1 MKNARIVVGVD
12 GSEQSAKAL
21 GWALREARD
30 HGGSVRAIH
39 AWGAPAIDV
48 TPSSLGVGIGP
59 VAPVPYEE
67 IRGAFEQQARQL
79 LDAVV
84 AAALAEVGGK
94 VHVDRELVEEQA
106 AAALTEAAKN
116 ADLLVVGTRGLGG
129 FKELLLGSVSHQCVL
144 HAPCPVVVIR

>member
-1 MKNARIVVGVD
+1 
-12 GSEQSAKAL
+12 
-21 GWALREARD
+21 
-30 HGGSVRAIH
+30 
-39 AWGAPAIDV
+39 
-48 TPSSLGVGIGP
+48 
-59 VAPVPYEE
+59 VPYEE